1 MAASQN
7 QPVQQQGLNLWR
19 LLLLLAIFA
28 SACTDP
34 RPAADAGQE
43 RVDAGIEL
51 DGSEAPGDACITA
64 DAGLV
69 RDAGLLPDAGWPC
82 SVQSVQRGPLMP
94 QPGAL
99 FIAHLGL
106 GGFALGE
113 ATLAQLPDGTRILID
128 VGNDSHA
135 SDVVQA
141 VQLFFGDRRVDY
153 VVLTHHHADHED
165 ALPDIIAQLQVQ
177 EVLHRGLTDLTEAA
191 NDNVMAELCAARADV
206 TMVPLCT
213 NADVRCEPEAWAR
226 PATACSLPWQ
236 ADGPHLQILAANAQT
251 ASSSYERTVG
261 PLHAVDS
268 NGENARSLVG
278 LLRHGPFAYV
288 FAGDLTGGG
297 SDTDPVE
304 AFYVQHLQDTL
315 PAADVLH
322 LSHHGRDTSSSQE
335 WMDHVM
341 PADGRPR
348 VAVAG
353 ISTAHLGSPH
363 DSVVQTVLPRLG
375 GASLYVTKVA
385 LGGAAQGLVDAQGGT
400 VRVLTEQDGL
410 QYAVQAVDED
420 GRAVQTQLVRSS
432 GACAL

>member
-1 MAASQN
+1 MLTAL
-7 QPVQQQGLNLWR
+7 G
-19 LLLLLAIFA
+19 
-28 SACTDP
+28 SACTDAS
-34 RPAADAGQE
+34 PAADAGFE
-43 RVDAGIEL
+43 RADAGIERADAGIAL
-51 DGSEAPGDACITA
+51 DGSEAPEDASVPP

-69 RDAGLLPDAGWPC
+69 PDAGWPC
-82 SVQSVQRGPLMP
+82 RAQSVQREPLMP

-113 ATLAQLPDGTRILID
+113 ATLAQLSDGTRILVD

-141 VQLFFGDRRVDY
+141 VQFFFGDRRIDY

-165 ALPDIIAQLQVQ
+165 GLPDIVADLQVQ

-191 NDNVMAELCAARADV
+191 NENVMQELCAARADV

-213 NADVRCEPEAWAR
+213 HADTRCDPAAWEQ
-226 PATACSLPWQ
+226 PATDCALPWRS
-236 ADGPHLQILAANAQT
+236 AGPHLEILAANAQT
-251 ASSSYERTVG
+251 ADASYERTVG

-268 NGENARSLVG
+268 NGENARSVLGV
-278 LLRHGPFAYV
+278 LRHGPFAYV

-304 AFYVQHLQDTL
+304 AFYVRQLQGEL

-322 LSHHGRDTSSSQE
+322 LSHHGRDTSSSQD
-335 WMDHVM
+335 WMDHVL
-341 PADGRPR
+341 PNDGRPR

-363 DSVVQTVLPRLG
+363 DSVVQAVLPRLG
-375 GASLYVTKVA
+375 GAGLYVTTVA
-385 LGGAAQGLVDAQGGT
+385 LGGASQELFDAQGGT
-400 VRVLTEQDGL
+400 VRILTEQDGL
-410 QYAVQAVDED
+410 QYVVQAADEE
-420 GRAVQTQLVRSS
+420 GRVVHTEQVRTS